1 MAPGP
6 NVPGPEATTSGAGA
20 LPMVPSRTRYGVVAF
35 AITLAVLSYIQRVA
49 ISQAAGPISR
59 DLHLDKAQMGLI
71 FGAFGLSYALFE
83 LPMGLLGDRLGVR
96 RVLLQIVLAWSFFTA
111 LTGVAW
117 SVASLWVI
125 RFCFGAGEAG
135 CFPNLTRMLSVWLP
149 RRERIS
155 AQSLMWACTRW
166 GGAATPPL
174 VLLCLSL
181 FGWRWA
187 FAVFAALGLLWCAA
201 FLRWFKDDPAK
212 HPGVNAAELRL
223 LETSRAFTSHHPTN
237 PRSWISVLLT
247 PQVFL
252 LVLQYFCFSFVWYF
266 YVTWLPTYLREAR
279 GQTPGHAA
287 ALSVI
292 PLLFGGFG
300 SLVSGLAP
308 VRLPRR
314 IMAFWGF
321 FATAVLLFLFTRI
334 EAVLPAMLCM
344 GLASFASDLTMPI
357 SWNACVEIGGP
368 YTATVAA
375 TMNMLGNLAGFVA
388 PVVGGFILQRN
399 HGSWNP
405 LLYLM
410 VGAATISACCWISL
424 NPESSDPRPLGDDGV
439 TGLEIDAEGSAL

>member
-1 MAPGP
+1 MK
-6 NVPGPEATTSGAGA
+6 
-20 LPMVPSRTRYGVVAF
+20 PSRVRYGVVAM
-35 AITLAVLSYIQRVA
+35 AISLAVLSYVQRVA

-59 DLHLDKAQMGLI
+59 DLHLSKTQMGLI

-96 RVLLQIVLAWSFFTA
+96 RVLLQIVLAWSVFTA
-111 LTGVAW
+111 LTGAAW
-117 SVASLWVI
+117 SVTSLWVI

-149 RRERIS
+149 KRERIS

-174 VLLCLSL
+174 VLLCISL
-181 FGWRWA
+181 VGWRRA
-187 FAVFAALGLLWCAA
+187 FVVFAALGLIWCGVFLW
-201 FLRWFKDDPAK
+201 WFKDDPAK
-212 HPGVNAAELRL
+212 HPGVNKAELEL
-223 LETSRAFTSHHPTN
+223 LESSRAFTNHADGQ
-237 PRSWISVLLT
+237 RQGWLAILLT

-279 GQTPGHAA
+279 GQSQGRAA

-292 PLLFGGFG
+292 PLFFGGFG
-300 SLVSGLAP
+300 SLISGLAP
-308 VRLPRR
+308 GCLPRR
-314 IMAFWGF
+314 RIALWGF
-321 FATAVLLFLFTRI
+321 VATAVLLFLFTRI
-334 EAVLPAMLCM
+334 GAVVPAMLCM
-344 GLASFASDLTMPI
+344 GLASFCSDLTMPI

-388 PVVGGFILQRN
+388 PVVGGLILQRT
-399 HGSWNP
+399 GGDWNP
-405 LLYLM
+405 LIYLM
-410 VGAATISACCWISL
+410 IGGSMISAFCWLFL
-424 NPESSDPRPLGDDGV
+424 NPESSDRRPSRRDASAGV
-439 TGLEIDAEGSAL
+439 RLDIEGATL